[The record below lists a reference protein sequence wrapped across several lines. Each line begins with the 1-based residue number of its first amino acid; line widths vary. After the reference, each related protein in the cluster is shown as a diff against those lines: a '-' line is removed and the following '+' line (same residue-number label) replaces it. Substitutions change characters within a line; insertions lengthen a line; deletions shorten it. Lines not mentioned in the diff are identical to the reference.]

1 VLYFRQNFLKVAFQ
15 LSHPEGS
22 MRFCRNVAFAVGVCA
37 LCALCLVAFATPA
50 YAYTDPNAVGLASQI
65 ITPLLIML
73 SAAATFM
80 RKQIA
85 AAFFSLRE
93 RLRRRADA

>member
-1 VLYFRQNFLKVAFQ
+1 MKYRVPAALV
-15 LSHPEGS
+15 
-22 MRFCRNVAFAVGVCA
+22 VCA
-37 LCALCLVAFATPA
+37 FCALFLLSTTTPA

-73 SAAATFM
+73 SAAAAFL

-85 AAFFSLRE
+85 AGFSALTR
-93 RLRRRADA
+93 RLRRDA

>member
-1 VLYFRQNFLKVAFQ
+1 MKYRVPAALA
-15 LSHPEGS
+15 
-22 MRFCRNVAFAVGVCA
+22 VCA
-37 LCALCLVAFATPA
+37 FCALLLLSLTTPA

-73 SAAATFM
+73 SAALAFL

-85 AAFFSLRE
+85 AGFTALTR
-93 RLRRRADA
+93 RLRRDA